1 MTQTFI
7 LQVGPITVPGTK
19 IDAFRSSTELSIM
32 TQAVII
38 VLYLVRTASR
48 LELIDNSRGTRY
60 PCCLL
65 YIPAVN
71 INDSDHGRL

>member
-19 IDAFRSSTELSIM
+19 IDAFKSSTELSIM

-48 LELIDNSRGTRY
+48 LELIDNSRGTPVVY
-60 PCCLL
+60 FIKL
-65 YIPAVN
+65 
-71 INDSDHGRL
+71 NDSDHGRL